1 MRIVLELISFV
12 LASKKTWQHNIFII
26 PIPFGGGPSIAPRL
40 DDLNSISSSTL
51 LQDAPALLKKD
62 SPIEVK
68 IIRLEQLG
76 ESSLKGTFKSIARNE
91 SFINALLRM
100 LGTAMCSNIQTP
112 MGAVGEAMGGFK
124 EVDGKAARV
133 LYTGGED
140 VPD

>member
-1 MRIVLELISFV
+1 VRAMEIVLELISFV
-12 LASKKTWQHNIFII
+12 LASKKTWQHNIFFI
-26 PIPFGGGPSIAPRL
+26 PIPFRGGPSIAPGL

-76 ESSLKGTFKSIARNE
+76 ESSLKGIFESVAKSIRNQ
-91 SFINALLRM
+91 SFINALLQM

-112 MGAVGEAMGGFK
+112 ALFSLPSLVCPLVFSCWRG
-124 EVDGKAARV
+124 
-133 LYTGGED
+133 
-140 VPD
+140 